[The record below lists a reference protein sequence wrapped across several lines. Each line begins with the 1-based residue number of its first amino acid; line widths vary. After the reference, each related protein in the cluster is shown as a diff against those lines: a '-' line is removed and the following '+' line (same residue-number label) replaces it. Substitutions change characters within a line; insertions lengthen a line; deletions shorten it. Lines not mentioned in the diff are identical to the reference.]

1 MDSKRL
7 LPLSGIVFV
16 ALVLLS
22 IIGIAGGTPSSGA
35 SVDEVAAFYDD
46 NIVRQAIGTFV
57 LAAAVPFLVFFG
69 IALANRARLQ
79 GDGSVWEH
87 VTLAGTILASG
98 AILATAFVHFA
109 LVDGGDQTISP
120 TALQALNAL
129 DGNTWMAFNPA
140 FGVMMIGAAGLFLSA
155 AGWHRWLG
163 WSAVVL
169 GIAAFIP
176 FVDFFALLLTLVW
189 VVVTSV
195 VLARARTEA
204 AYVVA
209 PGAA

>member
-1 MDSKRL
+1 
-7 LPLSGIVFV
+7 
-16 ALVLLS
+16 
-22 IIGIAGGTPSSGA
+22 
-35 SVDEVAAFYDD
+35 
-46 NIVRQAIGTFV
+46 
-57 LAAAVPFLVFFG
+57 
-69 IALANRARLQ
+69 
-79 GDGSVWEH
+79 
-87 VTLAGTILASG
+87 
-98 AILATAFVHFA
+98 
-109 LVDGGDQTISP
+109 
-120 TALQALNAL
+120 LQALNAL